1 MRQNTPKL
9 SRGSAVIRCFVSL
22 CLCMYLLGCSAT
34 HLDPAT
40 ASASNSPDPS
50 SPGSSGSGSGSSGSG
65 STPLSAINVI
75 APSGSSASSP
85 VHYVA
90 TASTTCSGG
99 VASIRIYTSPNQLA
113 YSTSGAS
120 LDTNL
125 TLAPGT
131 YSTMVQ
137 SSDQCGGSA
146 QASVPLIVSAAGSQT
161 FSDIEQMSGWYTFP
175 DQGNPICS
183 SKPAITANPSLDG
196 ASGKFHLGPTG
207 EFNNCLW
214 PILLGSST
222 TATHFSLDTSYAL
235 SDPSAAQ
242 GLEFSS
248 NKHIGTDWYKF
259 SVQCSYHKGVFSVW
273 DTAGAHWSPTT
284 IPCTRPAANAWNHL
298 TVLTAINNRKAV
310 FVSLSLN
317 GVTHAINQSFDP
329 ITKSSSYNFGVH
341 FQMDGNRAGDVY
353 DTFVDQMTFTAW

>member
-1 MRQNTPKL
+1 MQQNPPKL
-9 SRGSAVIRCFVSL
+9 SRGSAVIRCFASL

-34 HLDPAT
+34 HLDPAA

-50 SPGSSGSGSGSSGSG
+50 SPGSGSGSGSSGSSSAPS
-65 STPLSAINVI
+65 STINVI
-75 APSGSSASSP
+75 APSGGSASSP

-99 VASIRIYTSPNQLA
+99 VASIAIYISANQLA
-113 YSTSGAS
+113 YSASGAS

-125 TLAPGT
+125 TLGPGT
-131 YSTMVQ
+131 YNTTVQ

-146 QASVPLIVSAAGSQT
+146 QASVPLTVSVPGSQT
-161 FSDIEQMSGWYTFP
+161 FSDIEQKSGWYTYP

-183 SKPAITANPSLDG
+183 SKPSITASPSLDG
-196 ASGKFHLGPTG
+196 TSGKFHLGPTG

-222 TATHFSLDTSYAL
+222 TATHFSLDTSYAV

-259 SVQCSYHKGVFSVW
+259 SVQCSYHKGIFSVW
-273 DTAGAHWSPTT
+273 DTAGGHWSPTT
-284 IPCTRPAANAWNHL
+284 VPCTRPAANAWNHL
-298 TVLTAINNRKAV
+298 IVLTAISNRKAV
-310 FVSLSLN
+310 FLSLTFN

-341 FQMDGNRAGDVY
+341 FQMDGNRAGDAY
-353 DTFVDQMTFTAW
+353 DAYVDQMTFTAW